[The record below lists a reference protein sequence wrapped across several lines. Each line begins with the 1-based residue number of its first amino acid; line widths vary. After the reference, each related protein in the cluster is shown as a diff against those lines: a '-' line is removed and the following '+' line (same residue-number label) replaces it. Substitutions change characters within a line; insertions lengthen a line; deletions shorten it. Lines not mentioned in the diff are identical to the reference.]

1 MAQPADTLQAK
12 NHDRQ
17 QGFTLLETMISMVVL
32 TVGLVALLGV
42 VGMAMTATQTSQ
54 QDMIAKKLA
63 QEAVES
69 IYTARDTAN
78 VTWSQILNTG
88 SGGIFV
94 PGFLPINQSGVDGI
108 FGTADDSLAGGQ
120 ILTLAGPDGI
130 YGTADDV
137 NVALTNFTRS
147 IAITTV
153 ANPSTPGIAYSNL
166 RQLTIT
172 IQYSTPQ
179 FRLPKQ
185 YVLTSYI
192 SQYR

>member
-1 MAQPADTLQAK
+1 MAQPAETLQSK
-12 NHDRQ
+12 IRDPQ

-32 TVGLVALLGV
+32 TIGLVALLGV

-54 QDMIAKKLA
+54 EDMIAKKLA

-69 IYTARDTAN
+69 IYTARNTAN

-88 SGGIFV
+88 GGGIFV
-94 PGFLPINQSGVDGI
+94 TGFQPINQSGADGI
-108 FGTADDSLAGGQ
+108 FGTADDSLAAAQ
-120 ILTLAGPDGI
+120 VLTLAGPDGI

-137 NVALTNFTRS
+137 TVALTNFTRS

-153 ANPSTPGIAYSNL
+153 GNPSTPGLPYSNL
-166 RQLTIT
+166 RQLTVS
-172 IQYSTPQ
+172 IQYNTPQ

>member
-1 MAQPADTLQAK
+1 MAQPTQTLRSK
-12 NHDRQ
+12 RCDRQ

-32 TVGLVALLGV
+32 TIGLVALLGV

-54 QDMIAKKLA
+54 EDMIAKKLA

-94 PGFLPINQSGVDGI
+94 PGFQPINQSWADGI
-108 FGTADDSLAGGQ
+108 FGTADDSLAAAQ
-120 ILTLAGPDGI
+120 VFTLAGPDGI
-130 YGTADDV
+130 YGTVDDV
-137 NVALTNFTRS
+137 TVGLTNFTRS

-153 ANPSTPGIAYSNL
+153 PNPSTPGVAYSNL
-166 RQLTIT
+166 RQLTIS

>member
-1 MAQPADTLQAK
+1 MAHSADRLQSK
-12 NHDRQ
+12 NHGRQ

-32 TVGLVALLGV
+32 TIGLVALLGV

-54 QDMIAKKLA
+54 EDMIAKKLA

-94 PGFLPINQSGVDGI
+94 PGFQAINQAGADGI
-108 FGTADDSLAGGQ
+108 FGTADDALAGGQ
-120 ILTLAGPDGI
+120 VLTLAGPDGI

-137 NVALTNFTRS
+137 TVALTNFTRS

-153 ANPSTPGIAYSNL
+153 ANPSTPGVNYSNL
-166 RQLTIT
+166 RQLTIS

>member
-12 NHDRQ
+12 KHGRQ
-17 QGFTLLETMISMVVL
+17 QGFTLLETLISMVVL

-69 IYTARDTAN
+69 IYTARNTAN

-94 PGFLPINQSGVDGI
+94 PGFLPINQSGTDGI

-137 NVALTNFTRS
+137 NVGLTNFTRS
-147 IAITTV
+147 VTITTV
-153 ANPSTPGIAYSNL
+153 ANPATPGIPYSNL

>member
-1 MAQPADTLQAK
+1 MAQPAETLQSK
-12 NHDRQ
+12 IRDRQ

-32 TVGLVALLGV
+32 TIGLVALLGV

-54 QDMIAKKLA
+54 EDMIAKKLA

-69 IYTARDTAN
+69 IYTARNTAN

-88 SGGIFV
+88 GGGIFV
-94 PGFLPINQSGVDGI
+94 TGFQPINQSGADGI
-108 FGTADDSLAGGQ
+108 FGTADDSLAAAQ
-120 ILTLAGPDGI
+120 VLTLAGPDGI

-137 NVALTNFTRS
+137 TVALTNFTRS

-153 ANPSTPGIAYSNL
+153 GNPSTPGLPYSNL
-166 RQLTIT
+166 RQLTVS
-172 IQYSTPQ
+172 IQYNTPQ

>member
-1 MAQPADTLQAK
+1 MAQPADTLQSK
-12 NHDRQ
+12 SRDHQ

-32 TVGLVALLGV
+32 TIGLVALLGV

-54 QDMIAKKLA
+54 EDMIAKKLA

-69 IYTARDTAN
+69 IYTARNTAN

-94 PGFLPINQSGVDGI
+94 TGFQPINQSGNDGI

-120 ILTLAGPDGI
+120 SLTLAGPDGI

-137 NVALTNFTRS
+137 TVALTNFKRS

-153 ANPSTPGIAYSNL
+153 GNPATPGLPYSNL
-166 RQLTIT
+166 RQLTVS
-172 IQYSTPQ
+172 IQYNTPQ

>member
-1 MAQPADTLQAK
+1 MAHPTITLQSK
-12 NHDRQ
+12 SRDRQ

-32 TVGLVALLGV
+32 TIGLVALLGV

-54 QDMIAKKLA
+54 EDMIAKKLA

-94 PGFLPINQSGVDGI
+94 PGFQSINLSGADGI
-108 FGTADDSLAGGQ
+108 FGTADDSLAAPQ
-120 ILTLAGPDGI
+120 VLTLAGPDGI
-130 YGTADDV
+130 YNTADDV
-137 NVALTNFTRS
+137 TVGLTNFKRS

-153 ANPSTPGIAYSNL
+153 ANPSTPGLDYSNL

-172 IQYSTPQ
+172 IQYNTPQ